1 MSSTFSRSHGSAVAS
16 FDQAEAELLRHLLEQ
31 LLALLDDGDQAV
43 EDDPLAR
50 AVGIGTSTAPPD
62 DPALARLF
70 PDGYR
75 DDDAASAEFRRYT
88 EGGLREG
95 KRADARVALATLE
108 HAGKTQPLDPPTA
121 QSWLRTL
128 TSLRLVLG
136 TRLEVT
142 EETEALWEVEADDED
157 DPRAATMAVYAW
169 LGWLQETL
177 VRALR

>member
-1 MSSTFSRSHGSAVAS
+1 MGATFARSHGAVAAT
-16 FDQAEAELLRHLLEQ
+16 FDPAEAELLRNLLHQ
-31 LLALLDDGDQAV
+31 LLTLLDDGDQAV

-50 AVGIGTSTAPPD
+50 AVGIGTATAPPE

-70 PDGYR
+70 PDGYTE
-75 DDDAASAEFRRYT
+75 DAAASAEFRRYT
-88 EGGLREG
+88 EGGLREH
-95 KRADARVALATLE
+95 KRADARVALGTLDQ
-108 HAGKTQPLDPPTA
+108 AGHRQLFDDPTA

-142 EETEALWEVEADDED
+142 EETEALWETEDFDED

-169 LGWLQETL
+169 LGWLQEML